1 MGSKRPSP
9 PSTQDGA
16 SSAKLSR
23 QLTKEESAVY
33 DRQLRVWGV
42 EAQQRMMTS
51 RVLIVG
57 VGGLCC
63 EVAKN
68 LVLAGVGH
76 ITLMDH
82 AGVTARD
89 IASNY
94 FLPEESLGLFGAAN
108 SQGSSVAT
116 PLPGPPVLTHVLTQD
131 REYAVEN
138 IASLVARLPTLVR
151 VPHWL
156 TGSYHITPGANRAE
170 ASKDRAAE
178 LNPFVTVAASTA
190 DATHQGTEFY
200 SGFDVVIVSQRSYAD
215 QVSINTK
222 CRAAKT
228 LFLNAD
234 VHGTCGCI
242 FADLLDEYKYT
253 AEPLAQKNAEE
264 NSPPVEY
271 AASFVSL
278 HDA

>member
-1 MGSKRPSP
+1 MGSKRPSS

-63 EVAKN
+63 EVTKN

-82 AGVTARD
+82 ADVTAGD

-94 FLPEESLGLFGAAN
+94 FLPEESLGLIGAAN
-108 SQGSSVAT
+108 SRGHRGPGNLFLD
-116 PLPGPPVLTHVLTQD
+116 PLYSP
-131 REYAVEN
+131 R
-138 IASLVARLPTLVR
+138 
-151 VPHWL
+151 
-156 TGSYHITPGANRAE
+156 TGSM
-170 ASKDRAAE
+170 
-178 LNPFVTVAASTA
+178 L
-190 DATHQGTEFY
+190 
-200 SGFDVVIVSQRSYAD
+200 
-215 QVSINTK
+215 
-222 CRAAKT
+222 
-228 LFLNAD
+228 
-234 VHGTCGCI
+234 
-242 FADLLDEYKYT
+242 
-253 AEPLAQKNAEE
+253 
-264 NSPPVEY
+264 
-271 AASFVSL
+271 
-278 HDA
+278 